1 MELEGKKIVVV
12 GIGISGKAASLLLKK
27 QGAIVY
33 ATDSCTSKE
42 LSRVAKELEIKSIRV
57 ELGKYTTDI
66 VKAAD
71 LIVVSPGVKDDSD
84 ILDIA
89 KKRSIPIISEIEL
102 ASWFCKGPIIAVTGT
117 NGKSTIVT
125 LTGLMLK
132 ASGKEPVVCGN
143 IGKVFSGGVLDIIE
157 RQPAVVEVSSFQLK
171 RIDKFKPKIALIAN
185 ITQNHFDWHGNFNDY
200 FASKKNIYKNQD
212 SSDFC
217 ILNYDDKKIMALG
230 RELNSRVYYYSVRKK
245 VKGAYLRGDDL
256 ILNTD
261 ANETKICSVSDIEL
275 PGSHNVSNILA
286 CSLCSYLAGARLKD
300 IASALTRFK
309 GLDHRFQQVSTIDG
323 VRYINDSK
331 ATTVAACKAAL
342 NSCAEN
348 VILIAGGRGKGS
360 DYKVI
365 KELVRAK
372 VKSIVL
378 IGEAKEKIRA
388 DLAGAANMF
397 EASSMDKAVAI
408 SRDKAISGDTVLL
421 SPMCASFDMFSSYKD
436 RGSAFKQAVLKLRNT
451 QYLPGRPVGAIRTMK
466 Q

>member
-1 MELEGKKIVVV
+1 MILDGKKIIVV
-12 GIGISGKAASLLLKK
+12 GIGISGRAASLLLKK

-33 ATDSCTSKE
+33 AIDSHTTQE
-42 LSRVAKELEIKSIRV
+42 LSQVAKKLKTKGIRV
-57 ELGKYTTDI
+57 ELGKYTPGF

-71 LIVVSPGVKDDSD
+71 LIVVSPGVKDGSD

-89 KKRSIPIISEIEL
+89 ESRSIPIISEIEL

-125 LTGLMLK
+125 LIGLMLE
-132 ASGKEPVVCGN
+132 ASGKRPVVCGN
-143 IGKVFSGGVLDIIE
+143 IGKAFSEAVLDIRE
-157 RQPAVVEVSSFQLK
+157 GQPAVVEVSSFQLK
-171 RIDKFKPKIALIAN
+171 RIDKFKPKIALISN
-185 ITQNHFDWHGNFNDY
+185 ITQNHFDWHGNFIDY

-217 ILNYDDKKIMALG
+217 ILNYDDKKIMALEH
-230 RELNSRVYYYSVRKK
+230 ELGSRVYYYSVKKK
-245 VKGAYLRGDDL
+245 VRGAYLKGGDL

-261 ANETKICSVSDIEL
+261 ANEKKICSISDIEL
-275 PGSHNVSNILA
+275 PGRHNVSNILA
-286 CSLCSYLAGARLKD
+286 CTLCSYLAGAGLKD
-300 IASALTRFK
+300 IVGALTRFK

-331 ATTVAACKAAL
+331 ATTVDACKAAL

-348 VILIAGGRGKGS
+348 VILIAGGRDKGS

-365 KELVRAK
+365 KELVRDK
-372 VKSIVL
+372 VKSIIL

-397 EASSMDKAVAI
+397 EASSIDEAVAI
-408 SRDKAISGDTVLL
+408 SRERAASGDTVLL
-421 SPMCASFDMFSSYKD
+421 SPMCASFDMFSNYKD
-436 RGSAFKQAVLKLRNT
+436 RGSAFKQAVLRL
-451 QYLPGRPVGAIRTMK
+451 QAV
-466 Q
+466 